1 MSKLFTIINC
11 YFQDFLKVEL
21 NTIIVYMVTHADK
34 TEDFFEELWN
44 KRKEYDLGML
54 ETLIEVFVKDGKDKI
69 KNSDEEAISFTN
81 KEIEKYRLK
90 ELLVK
95 GMSKKD
101 ICRILGYSRS
111 TLYRKIKKYKF
122 EEFG

>member
-1 MSKLFTIINC
+1 
-11 YFQDFLKVEL
+11 
-21 NTIIVYMVTHADK
+21 
-34 TEDFFEELWN
+34 
-44 KRKEYDLGML
+44 ML